1 MSLFPKKVE
10 YFFKV
15 CMGLVLFEQ
24 AKYLSNYNQLNIVIC
39 FVFFKCFIYTV
50 YKYTAYIVYKL
61 QLN

>member
-24 AKYLSNYNQLNIVIC
+24 AKYLSNYNQLIIVIC
-39 FVFFKCFIYTV
+39 FFFKVLYIYC
-50 YKYTAYIVYKL
+50 I
-61 QLN
+61 